1 MRFLIYSLE
10 LYNNYSYYDMILAT
24 AVIHFSNKAT
34 PIYLK
39 FPIGLE
45 ADLKRS
51 WIGVGLELQ
60 TYRYYTSSPANFTLN
75 PRTVAKII

>member
-39 FPIGLE
+39 FHIGLAAE
-45 ADLKRS
+45 LDRS
-51 WIGVGLELQ
+51 WIG
-60 TYRYYTSSPANFTLN
+60 TAN
-75 PRTVAKII
+75 I

>member
-10 LYNNYSYYDMILAT
+10 LYNKYSHYDMILAT

-45 ADLKRS
+45 AELDRS
-51 WIGVGLELQ
+51 WIG
-60 TYRYYTSSPANFTLN
+60 TAN
-75 PRTVAKII
+75 I